1 MLIRRL
7 KSHFVALHCGVDLI
21 IGMNGCI
28 WVSKHA
34 KEFEG
39 QSEEGFEAEAVYS
52 NKNDVS
58 RRTCYYLIT

>member
-1 MLIRRL
+1 MIIRRL

-21 IGMNGCI
+21 IGMNGFI

-39 QSEEGFEAEAVYS
+39 QSEEGFEAQAVYS

-58 RRTCYYLIT
+58 CRP